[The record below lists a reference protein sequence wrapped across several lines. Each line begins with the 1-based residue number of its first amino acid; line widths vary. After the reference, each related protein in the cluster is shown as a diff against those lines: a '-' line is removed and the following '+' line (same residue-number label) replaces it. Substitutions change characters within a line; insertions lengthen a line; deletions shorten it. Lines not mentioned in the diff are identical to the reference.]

1 MTGAAPRPAWYGG
14 PAGTSGKREKQ
25 MQTKIVFTHKLW
37 TMSRHQAEF
46 QKSVELENLS
56 SSSFLIRQ

>member
-14 PAGTSGKREKQ
+14 PAGTSGKRDEQ
-25 MQTKIVFTHKLW
+25 MHTKIVFTHRLQ
-37 TMSRHQAEF
+37 TVLRHQVEF
-46 QKSVELENLS
+46 QKSVELENVS